1 MIIYRISSNRFADK
15 LQASGIASRWNLDK
29 QYVLYTSESRALA
42 CLENVVHRSMSTL
55 QGLFKTQ
62 VILIPDSIKIEI
74 VKEKDLPPGWNR
86 NERFS
91 VCKNLG
97 SAWYISV
104 NTATLRVPSSLIP
117 KENNYII
124 STIHPDYNQV
134 KLLDVEDFYFDPRIK
149 LAE

>member
-62 VILIPDSIKIEI
+62 VILIPDSIKIKI
-74 VKEKDLPPGWNR
+74 VKEPDLPPGWNR

-91 VCKNLG
+91 ICKNLG
-97 SAWYISV
+97 SDWYVSK

-117 KENNYII
+117 KEHNYII
-124 STIHPDYNQV
+124 STIHPDYIQV
-134 KLLDVEDFYFDPRIK
+134 KLLDVEDLYFDPRIK
-149 LAE
+149 MTE

>member
-1 MIIYRISSNRFADK
+1 MIVYRISSNRFADK
-15 LQASGIASRWNLDK
+15 LQASGIASRWNFDN

-42 CLENVVHRSMSTL
+42 CLENVVHRSTTTL

-62 VILIPDSIKIEI
+62 VILIPDSITMEI
-74 VKEKDLPPGWNR
+74 IIEKDLPLGWSR
-86 NERFS
+86 IDRFS

-97 SAWYISV
+97 SAWYV
-104 NTATLRVPSSLIP
+104 FMNTTTLRVPSSLIP

-134 KLLDVEDFYFDPRIK
+134 KLLDVEDFSFDPRIK
-149 LAE
+149 MAE

>member
-1 MIIYRISSNRFADK
+1 MIVYRISSNRFADK
-15 LQASGIASRWNLDK
+15 LQASGIASRWNFDN

-42 CLENVVHRSMSTL
+42 CLENVVHRSTTTL

-62 VILIPDSIKIEI
+62 VILIPDSITMEI
-74 VKEKDLPPGWNR
+74 VIEKDLPLDWSR
-86 NERFS
+86 IERFS

-97 SAWYISV
+97 SGWYVSMK
-104 NTATLRVPSSLIP
+104 TATLRVPSSLIP

-134 KLLDVEDFYFDPRIK
+134 KLLDVEDFSFDPRIK
-149 LAE
+149 MAE